1 MISSIATKR
10 KGAIA
15 LLRTL
20 DERGEDAVIAAVANT
35 KGGVGKTTS
44 CVYLAKAVV
53 DSGRKAVVLDADPQ
67 GSASAWSDLVEA
79 GGGDPDWET
88 HSVNLHQLRQFAK
101 QEQAEDTDYFIDCPP
116 GNPELI
122 NAAVK
127 AADFV
132 IIPTQPT
139 TIDMDRVWTT
149 VENLGDCPS
158 VILLTAARLGT
169 RLLSEARDALTQAE
183 LPVFSTVI
191 PLREDIRSG
200 FGTVPTKLHGYSDVL
215 AEVKEALNG

>member
-1 MISSIATKR
+1 MIV
-10 KGAIA
+10 AI
-15 LLRTL
+15 
-20 DERGEDAVIAAVANT
+20 ANT

-44 CVYLAKAVV
+44 CIYLAKAVV
-53 DSGRKAVVLDADPQ
+53 DSGRKAVILDADPQ
-67 GSASAWSDLVEA
+67 GSASAWADLVIN
-79 GGGDPDWET
+79 GGNDPAWET

-101 QEQAEDTDYFIDCPP
+101 QDPNPDIDYFIDCPP

-158 VILLTAARLGT
+158 VILLTAARSGT
-169 RLLSEARDALTQAE
+169 KLLSEAREALTQAD
-183 LPVFSTVI
+183 LPVFTTVI
-191 PLREDIRSG
+191 PLREEIRSG
-200 FGTVPTKLHGYSDVL
+200 FGTVPENLHGYADVL
-215 AEVKEALNG
+215 TEAKEALNG

>member
-1 MISSIATKR
+1 M
-10 KGAIA
+10 GALHICDDESGY
-15 LLRTL
+15 TL
-20 DERGEDAVIAAVANT
+20 IAAVANT

-44 CVYLAKAVV
+44 CVYLAKAVIEA
-53 DSGRKAVVLDADPQ
+53 GGNAVVLDADPQ
-67 GSASAWSDLVEA
+67 GSASAWSDLVKA
-79 GGGDPDWET
+79 GGGEPDWET

-101 QEQAEDTDYFIDCPP
+101 QEPQPDTDYFIDCPP

-158 VILLTAARLGT
+158 VVLLTAARLGT
-169 RLLSEARDALTQAE
+169 KLLDEAREALRQAQ

-200 FGTVPTKLHGYSDVL
+200 FGTIPTKLHGYSDVL
-215 AEVKEALNG
+215 TEVEEAFNG